1 MKNKA
6 RIGLVAGATIL
17 SGLVLTQCQPSEDA
31 AIVTDSTTIDSI
43 REGGELVVLT
53 LESPTTY
60 RRSAEVEEGYE
71 IDIVQEFADS
81 IGVKPRYVVMDNV
94 EDLIQ
99 AIEDGRGHI
108 GAAGLTMTEA
118 RSARVKFGPA
128 YKNVEEAV
136 VCHQKGPAPT
146 SLEALSDVKLTV
158 LAGSSYVETLQALK
172 ADHAGLNWATRR
184 AGSAMPML
192 SAVAM
197 RRVDCT
203 ISDSHLAEY
212 ARRLY
217 PDLIIP
223 MTVSDDR
230 PLGWIYNQKIGGM
243 DTALKGWFAQQHTNG
258 YLEELDEH
266 WFGHL
271 DEFDYVEVLRF
282 VERVEDRLPEFK
294 NYFQAAAATT
304 EFDWHLLAA
313 QAYQESHWD
322 PDAVSGTGVRG
333 LMMLTLPTA
342 KELGVKD
349 RTDPAQSVEGGA
361 RYLQRLYERV
371 PDAVQGEDRLWF
383 ALAAYNVGMGHI
395 YDARRI
401 AERKGLDKNS
411 WDDLRTVLPLLSKP
425 EYYKSVKHG
434 YARGHEPVRY
444 VRKVRDYYNML
455 RANVPV

>member
-1 MKNKA
+1 MKNQA
-6 RIGLVAGATIL
+6 RIGLLAGAAIL
-17 SGLVLTQCQPSEDA
+17 SGLVLTRCQSAEDA

-60 RRSAEVEEGYE
+60 RKFAETEEGYE
-71 IDIVQEFADS
+71 IDIVEEFADS
-81 IGVKPRYVVMDNV
+81 LGVKPRYVVMDNV
-94 EDLIQ
+94 EALIKG
-99 AIEDGRGHI
+99 IENGRGHI

-146 SLEALSDVKLTV
+146 DLDELAEVKLTV
-158 LAGSSYVETLQALK
+158 LAGSSYVETLQGLK
-172 ADHAGLNWATRR
+172 ADHAGLNWSTRR

-192 SAVAM
+192 GAVAM
-197 RRVDCT
+197 RRVECT

-217 PDLIIP
+217 PDLITP
-223 MTVSDDR
+223 MTVSEDR
-230 PLGWIYNQKIGGM
+230 PLGWIYNGKIGGM
-243 DTALKGWFAQQHTNG
+243 DTALEDWFAEQHNNG

-266 WFGHL
+266 WFGYL

-294 NYFQAAAATT
+294 TYFQAAAADT
-304 EFDWHLLAA
+304 EFEWHLLAA

-342 KELGVKD
+342 EELGVDD

-361 RYLQRLYERV
+361 KYLRRLYDRI
-371 PDAVQGEDRLWF
+371 PDGVQGEDRLWF

-401 AERKGLDKNS
+401 AERKGLDKNR
-411 WDDLRTVLPLLSKP
+411 WDDLRTVLPLLSRP
-425 EYYKSVKHG
+425 EYYSTVKHG

-444 VRKVRDYYNML
+444 VRKIRDYYRML
-455 RANVPV
+455 RSNEPV